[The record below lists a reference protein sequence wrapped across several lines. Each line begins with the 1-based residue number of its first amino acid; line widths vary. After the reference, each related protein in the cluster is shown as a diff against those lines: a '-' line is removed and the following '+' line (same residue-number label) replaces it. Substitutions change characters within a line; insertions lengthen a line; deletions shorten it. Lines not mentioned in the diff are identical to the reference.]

1 MKKSSKLA
9 CLFSLWLLSGLF
21 TVVSINVTVWAWVR
35 MDWTQFTNLQEQ
47 TLHKARLRTLYLW
60 NGENTENEAWMSA
73 TEKTLDIFK
82 WLIVEKSLVDINSK
96 WSLIVIGGWQNN
108 TISNTSNEGVSNS
121 GIAWWEGN
129 TINVNNAAIGGW
141 SSNSVSWENGV
152 VAWWF
157 RNNWNAG
164 WVVLWW
170 QTNTAD
176 GVVLWW
182 ESNTVWENGL
192 AMWNWAV
199 WGKWAFVRND
209 GTYQW
214 DPAKDY
220 SALIWT
226 RDWVLIWTY
235 ETKPGVSL
243 VVNWPIQV
251 WNTTQT
257 SGIGGEI
264 RSIGGCLY
272 AFDEEKWH
280 VLGKSS
286 VWSCNGAPGMNLAQ
300 TCEFG
305 RVLLQEWDKVMAYS
319 TNYSKTE
326 CSSKEVVC
334 THNNGSTNHTD
345 WILVTTD
352 AQKET
357 IYVYPS
363 CFVVDPDPY
372 YLPEN

>member
-9 CLFSLWLLSGLF
+9 CLLSLWLLSGLF
-21 TVVSINVTVWAWVR
+21 TVVSINVTAWADKPWVKIDR
-35 MDWTQFTNLQEQ
+35 TQFTNLQDQ

-60 NGENTENEAWMSA
+60 NGQSTENAAWMSA
-73 TEKTLDIFK
+73 SEKTLDIFK
-82 WLIVEKSLVDINSK
+82 GLIVEKSLLDDSDS
-96 WSLIVIGGWQNN
+96 WELIVVGWWQDNSIKN
-108 TISNTSNEGVSNS
+108 SHQS
-121 GIAWWEGN
+121 GIAWGQQN
-129 TINVNNAAIGGW
+129 TINWVNNAAIGGGN
-141 SSNSVSWENGV
+141 SNHVLWENGV
-152 VAWWF
+152 VAWWYN
-157 RNNWNAG
+157 NNWNAG

-170 QTNTAD
+170 QSNTAD

-182 ESNTVWENGL
+182 GSNTVWENGL

-214 DPAKDY
+214 EPAKDF

-257 SGIGGEI
+257 NGTGGEI
-264 RSIGGCLY
+264 RSLDGCLY
-272 AFDEEKWH
+272 AFDGDKRH

-286 VWSCNGAPGMNLAQ
+286 AWSCNGGAGMTLAQ

-305 RVLLQEWDKVMAYS
+305 RVLLQEWDKVTAYS
-319 TNYSKTE
+319 ENFSKTG
-326 CSSKEVVC
+326 CSSKEVTC
-334 THNNGSTNHTD
+334 THNSGSTD
-345 WILVTTD
+345 RKWILKTK
-352 AQKET
+352 QWET
-357 IYVYPS
+357 NYVHPS
-363 CFVVDPDPY
+363 CFEENPNPY
-372 YLPEN
+372 YIPEN